1 VAPDYLSSN
10 SFDGGGVLLLTE
22 LLQGILNWI
31 RTVQAE
37 RMQDYMSALIHEKA
51 AVDLAFMNRQII
63 TISWNKL
70 AVMLA
75 RSLALL
81 AVVPTAKQHYPSSYG
96 CGVNSMVLGY
106 LWPYL

>member
-1 VAPDYLSSN
+1 M
-10 SFDGGGVLLLTE
+10 LTE

-51 AVDLAFMNRQII
+51 VAVDLAFMNRQII

-70 AVMLA
+70 ADDA
-75 RSLALL
+75 STALWHYL
-81 AVVPTAKQHYPSSYG
+81 KIVAVYCKQHYPSSYG
-96 CGVNSMVLGY
+96 CS
-106 LWPYL
+106 